1 MNIGIIGYGF
11 VGKALADG
19 IIDDVNILKIDPK
32 LNTTTKDL
40 IDFNPGIIFICVP
53 TPMNDDGTQDI
64 SILKNV
70 IEESSTYCPN
80 AIIVLKSTVLPSY
93 ITSLDNQITSLVVN
107 PEFLRE
113 NFASEDFINS
123 DLIIFGSKNLSYSQE
138 VSNFYKKYTKC
149 INKEYV
155 FVDAVTASLI
165 KYTINSFLASKVI
178 FFNEVKKI
186 FDNSATDDSW
196 ADFIKALSLDQ
207 RIGNS
212 HMEVPGPDGRYGFG
226 GACFPKD
233 TNALYNYSCN
243 IGSEF
248 ELLKKV
254 ILLNNNIRA
263 DYTNPTIREI
273 EQNIGFTKNSKE

>member
-1 MNIGIIGYGF
+1 MNIGIVGYGF
-11 VGKALADG
+11 VGKALAEG
-19 IIDDVNILKIDPK
+19 IKDDVNILKIDPK

-40 IDFNPGIIFICVP
+40 IEFNPEIIFICVP

-64 SILKNV
+64 AILKNV
-70 IEESSTYCPN
+70 IEEVSIYCRN

-93 ITSLDNQITSLVVN
+93 ISSIDNKVNSLVVN

-113 NFASEDFINS
+113 NFAYEDFINA
-123 DLIIFGSKNLSYSQE
+123 DLILFGSKNLSYSQY
-138 VSNFYKKYTKC
+138 VSSFYKKHTKC

-155 FVDAVTASLI
+155 YVDVITASLI

-186 FDNSATDDSW
+186 FDNSGANDSW
-196 ADFIKALSLDQ
+196 TDFIKALSLDQ
-207 RIGNS
+207 RIGCS
-212 HMEVPGPDGRYGFG
+212 HMEVPGPDGRYGYG

-233 TNALYNYSCN
+233 TNALYNYSSN
-243 IGSEF
+243 IGVEF

-254 ILLNNNIRA
+254 ISLNNNIRA
-263 DYTNPTIREI
+263 DYTKPTSREI
-273 EQNIGFTKNSKE
+273 EQNIGFTKNLKE

>member
-19 IIDDVNILKIDPK
+19 IKDNVTILKIDPK

-40 IDFNPGIIFICVP
+40 IDFNPEIIFICVP
-53 TPMNDDGTQDI
+53 TPMNDDGTQDNT
-64 SILKNV
+64 ILKNV
-70 IEESSTYCPN
+70 IEEASTYCPN
-80 AIIVLKSTVLPSY
+80 AIIVIKSTVLPSY
-93 ITSLDNQITSLVVN
+93 IATLDNQITSLVVN

-123 DLIIFGSKNLSYSQE
+123 KLIIFGSKNISNSQE

-155 FVDAVTASLI
+155 FVDIITASLI

-186 FDNSATDDSW
+186 FDNSDTDDSW
-196 ADFIKALSLDQ
+196 TDFIKALSLDQ
-207 RIGNS
+207 RIGSS

-233 TNALYNYSCN
+233 TNALYNYSSS
-243 IGSEF
+243 IGAEF

-263 DYTNPTIREI
+263 DYTNPTNREI
-273 EQNIGFTKNSKE
+273 EQNIGFSKNSKE

>member
-11 VGKALADG
+11 VGKALAEG
-19 IIDDVNILKIDPK
+19 IKDDVNILKIDPK

-40 IDFNPGIIFICVP
+40 IEFNPEIIFICVP

-64 SILKNV
+64 AILKNV
-70 IEESSTYCPN
+70 IEEVSIYCPS

-93 ITSLDNQITSLVVN
+93 ISSIDNKINSLVVN

-113 NFASEDFINS
+113 NFAYEDFINA
-123 DLIIFGSKNLSYSQE
+123 DLILFGSNNLSYSKY

-155 FVDAVTASLI
+155 YVDVITASLI

-186 FDNSATDDSW
+186 FDNSGTNDSW

-207 RIGNS
+207 RIGGS
-212 HMEVPGPDGRYGFG
+212 HMEVPGPDGRYGYG

-233 TNALYNYSCN
+233 TNALYNYSIN
-243 IGSEF
+243 IGVEF

-254 ILLNNNIRA
+254 ISLNNNIRA
-263 DYTNPTIREI
+263 DYIKPTSREI
-273 EQNIGFTKNSKE
+273 ENNIGFTKNLKE